1 MMYDDQCLEL
11 AEHFLM
17 EAIAKGHVTKKKA
30 EELAQHIQD
39 EIESWLEGN
48 NL

>member
-1 MMYDDQCLEL
+1 MYDEKCEEL
-11 AEHFLM
+11 AEYFL
-17 EAIAKGHVTKKKA
+17 ADTQSKNDKDKIA
-30 EELAQHIQD
+30 ELAQYIQS

>member
-1 MMYDDQCLEL
+1 MYDESCEEL
-11 AEHFLM
+11 AILFL
-17 EAIAKGHVTKKKA
+17 EDTAAKGDKKKIA
-30 EELAQHIQD
+30 ELAQHIQD

>member
-1 MMYDDQCLEL
+1 MYDEQCLEL

-17 EAIAKGHVTKKKA
+17 DAIAENKATKKQA

-48 NL
+48 DL

>member
-1 MMYDDQCLEL
+1 MYDEMCLEI

-17 EAIAKGHVTKKKA
+17 DAIAEGKATKKQA
-30 EELAQHIQD
+30 EELAQYIQD